1 MSLCVKELS
10 SGSGSTA
17 DEIYNCVLQALD
29 ETDLDINKLCALAI
43 DGASVMTLG
52 YTGPH
57 WDFFKARSSSYNHML
72 LRKTKDSLPFMEQF
86 LLTLVR
92 LRMNTPFEMSQA

>member
-10 SGSGSTA
+10 SGSTA

-29 ETDLDINKLCALAI
+29 EPDLDINKLCALAI
-43 DGASVMTLG
+43 DGASVMTG

-57 WDFFKARSSSYNHML
+57 WDVSKKTFK
-72 LRKTKDSLPFMEQF
+72 F
-86 LLTLVR
+86 LQPHVTEKKER
-92 LRMNTPFEMSQA
+92 